1 MNDLL
6 VNDTTNVINI
16 NQPAA
21 VTMTGLSNYV
31 RVSNNVINI
40 NPIIL
45 YIKEEVDDAIIINN
59 ELTELSKTF
68 PDTNLLISKN
78 QDPQTDTM
86 LFTSKNA
93 YVPYNN
99 ALSYNTVGTEL
110 LKQNIFNGIN
120 EILATVFQ
128 FEGTYKYE
136 ILNSWMQQYASG
148 VFLSPHNHESSS
160 GEAGIEGKSKIFSI
174 GYYIDDGDPDLT
186 QSYSGVISFVT
197 YNHNLTHVRPRTGT
211 LLIWE
216 DTLVHLVN
224 PFYSKS
230 NKMRFMLS
238 ANIKVYF

>member
-1 MNDLL
+1 MSATSDKLL
-6 VNDTTNVINI
+6 T
-16 NQPAA
+16 
-21 VTMTGLSNYV
+21 TGLSNYV
-31 RVSNNVINI
+31 RVSTHVINL
-40 NPIIL
+40 NPIVL
-45 YIKEEVDDAIIINN
+45 YVKEEVDNASVINN
-59 ELTELSKTF
+59 ELTLLSKTL
-68 PDTNLLISKN
+68 PDVQLLVSKN
-78 QDPQTDTM
+78 QDPQRDIM

-99 ALSYNTVGTEL
+99 ALSVNNIGTEL
-110 LKQNIFNGIN
+110 LQQNIFDGIS
-120 EILATVFQ
+120 EILANVFH
-128 FEGTYKYE
+128 FKGTYKYE

-148 VFLSPHNHESSS
+148 VFLSTHNHESSS
-160 GEAGIEGKSKIFSI
+160 GQASIEGKSKIFSI
-174 GYYIDDGDPDLT
+174 GYYINDGDPDLT

-197 YNHNLTHVRPRTGT
+197 YNNNLTHVRPRTGT